1 MVLKWHF
8 LKSFNSFKK
17 LVSLNNEPIEARVL
31 RQKVREVYSKAA
43 TNPKSKLPFPVG
55 RAVAEQVGY
64 PKELLD
70 SLPDTVS
77 ESFAGVSNVS
87 LFAEIPAGATVL
99 DIGCGAGLD
108 SLVAARKAGENGTV
122 TGVDFSEEM
131 IAKARESVSITSNK
145 NIEFHNA
152 PAESLPFQAR
162 FFDVVL
168 ANGIFNLN
176 PLRDKIFGEIKRVLK
191 PGGSVFA
198 AEIIFSI
205 PRERPDNVIKI
216 NDWFA

>member
-1 MVLKWHF
+1 MRAIKGLKKIF
-8 LKSFNSFKK
+8 
-17 LVSLNNEPIEARVL
+17 SLNNEPIEAPVL

-43 TNPKSKLPFPVG
+43 TTPHGNLPFPVG
-55 RAVAEQVGY
+55 RSFAEQVGY
-64 PKELLD
+64 PRELLD

-77 ESFAGVSNVS
+77 DSFAGVSNVS
-87 LFAEIPAGATVL
+87 LFAEIPEGARVL

-108 SLVAARKAGENGTV
+108 SLIAAKKVGKNGKV
-122 TGVDFSEEM
+122 NAVDFSEEM
-131 IAKARESVSITSNK
+131 INKARESVSRTSYN

-152 PAESLPFQAR
+152 PAESLPFQSR

-176 PLRDKIFGEIKRVLK
+176 PFRNKIFEEIRRVLK
-191 PGGSVFA
+191 PAGSVFA
-198 AEIIFSI
+198 AEIVFSM
-205 PRERPDNVIKI
+205 PREHPNNVIKN

>member
-1 MVLKWHF
+1 MIFFK
-8 LKSFNSFKK
+8 SFKK
-17 LVSLNNEPIEARVL
+17 IFSLNNEPIKASVL

-43 TNPKSKLPFPVG
+43 TNPKSKLPFPIG
-55 RAVAEQVGY
+55 RSFAEQVGY

-70 SLPDTVS
+70 SLPETVS

-87 LFAEIPAGATVL
+87 LFAEIPEGATVL

-108 SLVAARKAGENGTV
+108 SLIAVKKVGKNGKV
-122 TGVDFSEEM
+122 IGVDFSEEM
-131 IAKARESVSITSNK
+131 IAKARISVAKTSYR

-152 PAESLPFQAR
+152 PAESLPFQSR

-176 PLRDKIFGEIKRVLK
+176 PFRDKIFAEIKRVLK
-191 PGGSVFA
+191 SGGRVFA
-198 AEIIFSI
+198 AEIVLSI
-205 PRERPDNVIKI
+205 PREHPDNVIKI
-216 NDWFA
+216 DDWFA